1 VANEVPF
8 HRLNDLTKTPLCSWN
23 IKHYSRNLFGLF
35 QWQKMLKAFINRDF
49 HLVLQAPMQMGYEGI
64 QNLEPN
70 LRTEITSTLEA
81 TLIRVVALLSDCGGV
96 LMNSVDPDLILPS
109 VATFLHEIP
118 RLFKL
123 FSEKKANVCR
133 R

>member
-1 VANEVPF
+1 
-8 HRLNDLTKTPLCSWN
+8 
-23 IKHYSRNLFGLF
+23 
-35 QWQKMLKAFINRDF
+35 
-49 HLVLQAPMQMGYEGI
+49 MQMGYEGI